1 MDDGKIDLM
10 RLRLQTLAKLAIDTC
25 GNNSHCP
32 YRTGPVLVHLFNSLG
47 GADEYGQGF
56 PSRQTYAEQKVTA
69 LNGKPELV
77 RLIEH
82 IYDPL
87 EFEGGENCDHPSAVA
102 DINRFLRRDN
112 LELVTTANGV
122 RLKPTASTS
131 VAFFSTVSANPLS
144 REFIVEHVNKC
155 EEKLKAGDFAGA
167 ITNAR
172 SLCEEVLR
180 DLERRLD
187 PKSPEYDGDLGK
199 LFKRTRKLLNMD
211 PDKFKERADVSQLLR
226 GLTSIVDALSSI
238 SNDLGDRH
246 GGSLAKPKAHHALLA
261 VNAANTL
268 CTFLSASYALQG
280 GGKG

>member
-1 MDDGKIDLM
+1 M
-10 RLRLQTLAKLAIDTC
+10 RLRPQTLAKLAIDTC

-32 YRTGPVLVHLFNSLG
+32 YRTGPVLVHLFNNLG
-47 GADEYGQGF
+47 SADEYGQGF

-69 LNGKPELV
+69 LNGKPELLK
-77 RLIEH
+77 LIEH

-87 EFEGGENCDHPSAVA
+87 EFEGCENCDHPSAVA
-102 DINRFLRRDN
+102 DINKFLRRDN
-112 LELVTTANGV
+112 LELVTTPNGV
-122 RLKPTASTS
+122 RLKPTGSAS
-131 VAFFSTVSANPLS
+131 VAFSPVSADPLS
-144 REFIVEHVNKC
+144 HEFIAEHVTKC

-180 DLERRLD
+180 DLERRLNS
-187 PKSPEYDGDLGK
+187 KSPDYDGDLGK

-211 PDKFKERADVSQLLR
+211 PDKFKERDDVSQLLR
-226 GLTSIVDALSSI
+226 GLTSIVDALASI

-246 GGSLAKPKAHHALLA
+246 GGSLAKPKPHHALLA